1 MVGEA
6 LFMEDPSKGEPDGKP
21 PTFWQM
27 VQSVL
32 AAALGVQSHKNRQR
46 DFTHG
51 KPVHFLLLGLLFT
64 LMFVLILFGI
74 VQLVVYLA
82 LDS

>member
-1 MVGEA
+1 MVSEGF
-6 LFMEDPSKGEPDGKP
+6 FMEDPSKGEPEGKP

-51 KPVHFLLLGLLFT
+51 KPMHFLLLGLLFT

>member
-1 MVGEA
+1 
-6 LFMEDPSKGEPDGKP
+6 MEDPSKGEPDGKP

-27 VQSVL
+27 VHSVL

>member
-1 MVGEA
+1 MNTPLQA
-6 LFMEDPSKGEPDGKP
+6 PPDQDPPDDKP

-27 VQSVL
+27 VHSVL

-64 LMFVLILFGI
+64 VLFVLLLFGT
-74 VQLVVYLA
+74 VQLVLYLA
-82 LDS
+82 QV

>member
-1 MVGEA
+1 
-6 LFMEDPSKGEPDGKP
+6 MEDPSKGEPEGKP

>member
-1 MVGEA
+1 MVH
-6 LFMEDPSKGEPDGKP
+6 
-21 PTFWQM
+21 
-27 VQSVL
+27 SVL

-64 LMFVLILFGI
+64 LVFVLILLGV

>member
-1 MVGEA
+1 
-6 LFMEDPSKGEPDGKP
+6 MEDPSKGEPDGKP

-27 VQSVL
+27 VHSVL

-64 LMFVLILFGI
+64 LVFVLILLGV

>member
-1 MVGEA
+1 MD
-6 LFMEDPSKGEPDGKP
+6 DPRGDTPDGKP

-27 VQSVL
+27 VHSVL

-51 KPVHFLLLGLLFT
+51 KPVHFLLLGLGFTVLF
-64 LMFVLILFGI
+64 VWVLFG
-74 VQLVVYLA
+74 VVWVVLYFA
-82 LDS
+82 GV

>member
-1 MVGEA
+1 MDSPGD
-6 LFMEDPSKGEPDGKP
+6 DPSGAKP

-27 VQSVL
+27 VHSVL
-32 AAALGVQSHKNRQR
+32 AAALGVQSNRNRQR

-51 KPVHFLLLGLLFT
+51 KPVHFLVLGLLFT
-64 LMFVLILFGI
+64 VLFVLILFGV

-82 LDS
+82 VP

>member
-1 MVGEA
+1 
-6 LFMEDPSKGEPDGKP
+6 MEDPSKNAPDGKP

-27 VQSVL
+27 VHSVL

-64 LMFVLILFGI
+64 MVFVLILFGI